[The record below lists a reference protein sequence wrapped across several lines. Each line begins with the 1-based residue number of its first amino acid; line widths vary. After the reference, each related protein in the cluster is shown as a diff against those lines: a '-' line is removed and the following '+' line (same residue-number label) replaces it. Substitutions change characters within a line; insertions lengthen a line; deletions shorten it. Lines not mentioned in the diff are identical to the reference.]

1 MSYDLPWMEFR
12 WCESRL
18 ASVPKT
24 WLSILTRLR
33 RRRGEIWR
41 LCALAL
47 WATMIR
53 TSQPSPALQ
62 FGAVFPASSDAV
74 ECDYLSPCRCSVD
87 LQEFN
92 PMYPRSLLWLLYHE
106 GTICG
111 HGNL

>member
-1 MSYDLPWMEFR
+1 VSYGLPWMEFR
-12 WCESRL
+12 YESRL

-53 TSQPSPALQ
+53 TLQPSPALQ
-62 FGAVFPASSDAV
+62 FWAVFPAPSDAA
-74 ECDYLSPCRCSVD
+74 ECDYLSPCRCPVD
-87 LQEFN
+87 LLKFN
-92 PMYPRSLLWLLYHE
+92 PLYPRSLHRTLYHKDK
-106 GTICG
+106 TCG
-111 HGNL
+111 HGKL

>member
-1 MSYDLPWMEFR
+1 MSYGLPWMEFSF
-12 WCESRL
+12 ESRL

-24 WLSILTRLR
+24 WLSLRTRLR

-53 TSQPSPALQ
+53 TPQPSPALQ
-62 FGAVFPASSDAV
+62 FWAVFPAPSDAA
-74 ECDYLSPCRCSVD
+74 ECDYLSPCRYRVD

-92 PMYPRSLLWLLYHE
+92 PMYPRSLHWLLYHE
-106 GTICG
+106 STICG
-111 HGNL
+111 DGNL